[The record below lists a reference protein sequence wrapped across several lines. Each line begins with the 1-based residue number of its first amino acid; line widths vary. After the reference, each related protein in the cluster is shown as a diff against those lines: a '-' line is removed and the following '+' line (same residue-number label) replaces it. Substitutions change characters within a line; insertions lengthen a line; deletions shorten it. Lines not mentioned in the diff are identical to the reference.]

1 LSPGINDII
10 EETSLPGETTSITV
24 SPLDATPIDEP
35 AAENALLQPEIDFYA
50 NLADHMTDEDLN
62 KVSSD
67 LLEKINEAKSSRD
80 DWEKAYSEGLDLL
93 GYKAEDRSTPWPNA
107 CGVTHPILSEA
118 ATRFVS
124 QAIMEI
130 CPAKG
135 PVGTRIYGDITDDK
149 QKTAHR
155 VKEHLNWL
163 LTEVMKEYRQ
173 ETEQLLFFLSL
184 AGSAFRKV
192 YFDQTNNRPYACFV
206 PAEDLIVHYD
216 TTDIET
222 SPLVCHVMSKHT
234 NEVRKMQMSGFY
246 RDIDL
251 PEPTGVG
258 GSGISGNEIKE
269 KFDNILGL
277 KSSNNRLSRTLLE
290 CHVEYDLP
298 GFEDSAPNLET
309 AELESTGIALPY
321 IITLD
326 LESSTVLSIRRNYKE
341 DDPNRDKIQYFVHY
355 KFQPGLGFYGIG
367 FIHQIG
373 GIAKSSTSILR
384 QMVDAG
390 TLANLPS
397 GFKTR
402 GLRIKQDDS
411 PIEPGEFRD
420 VDVIGATLKESIL
433 PLPYKEPS
441 TVLYQLMTTMIDE
454 GRRFAS
460 INDMELPT
468 SSSEAPVGT
477 TLAII
482 ERSMKVMSA
491 IHARLHNAQK
501 REFDLIVDLINEYM
515 ANVPYEYQ
523 TVGNKAQDF
532 QQRVD
537 VVPVSDP
544 NATTFAQRIA
554 AQQTAFQIAQAQPNL
569 YNMRELHKQFMYSIG
584 MDAVDTL
591 LPDPANIPPQDPVS
605 ENANVLMGQSV
616 KAFAWQNHDAHLTAH
631 QAFLTDPR
639 VQNNPMGQQM
649 SAAMMAHINEHLAY
663 DYKIRA
669 TQMTGI
675 PLDNQNPIPP
685 EQEMQIAPTLAK
697 AAQIITGQEQQK
709 MAMEKAMADMQDPV
723 LQAQLLDSRTKAA
736 EVERKANADSM
747 KQQTEIYKTNVDAT
761 LEREKIAVQRAK
773 IVSDQAVKVASE
785 KNRAK
790 ESNANKGTPGGFGKS

>member
-10 EETSLPGETTSITV
+10 EETSLPNETTSITV
-24 SPLDATPIDEP
+24 SPLDAKPLDEP
-35 AAENALLQPEIDFYA
+35 AQENAVLQPEIGFYD
-50 NLADHMTDEDLN
+50 NLADHMTEEDLSS
-62 KVSSD
+62 VASD
-67 LLEKINEAKSSRD
+67 LMEKINEAKSSRD
-80 DWEKAYSEGLDLL
+80 DWEKAYSAGLDLL
-93 GYKAEDRSTPWPNA
+93 GYKAEDRTTPWPNA

-135 PVGTRIYGDITDDK
+135 PVGTRIYGDVTDEK
-149 QKTAHR
+149 QKTAQR

-163 LTEVMKEYRQ
+163 LTEVMREYRQ

-192 YFDQTNNRPYACFV
+192 YYDQQNNRPYACFV

-222 SPLVCHVMSKHT
+222 SPLVCHVMQKHI
-234 NEVRKMQMSGFY
+234 NEVKKMQKSGFY
-246 RDIDL
+246 KDIDL
-251 PEPTGVG
+251 PEPMH
-258 GSGISGNEIKE
+258 SNDDNKIRDKFDRIIGISP
-269 KFDNILGL
+269 
-277 KSSNNRLSRTLLE
+277 SNNRLSRTLLE
-290 CHVEYDLP
+290 CHCEYDLK
-298 GFEDSAPNLET
+298 GFEDVST
-309 AELESTGIALPY
+309 DELGISENTGIALPY
-321 IITLD
+321 VITID
-326 LESSTVLSIRRNYKE
+326 MESNQILSVKRNYKE
-341 DDPNRDKIQYFVHY
+341 NDPKREKIQYFVHY
-355 KFQPGLGFYGIG
+355 KFQPGLGFYGVG

-384 QMVDAG
+384 QLVDAG
-390 TLANLPS
+390 TLSNLPS

-433 PLPYKEPS
+433 PLPFKEPS
-441 TVLYQLMTTMIDE
+441 GVLATLLGVIVDE

-491 IHARLHNAQK
+491 IHARLHNSQK
-501 REFDLIVDLINEYM
+501 REFDLIVDLIMEYM
-515 ANVPYEYQ
+515 PNVPYEYT

-532 QQRVD
+532 NQRVD

-639 VQNNPMGQQM
+639 VQTNPMGQQM

-669 TQMTGI
+669 SQMTGI

-685 EQEMQIAPTLAK
+685 QQEMQIAPALSR

-709 MAMEKAMADMQDPV
+709 AAMEKAMQDMQDPV

-736 EVERKANADSM
+736 EVERKAHADVM
-747 KQQTEIYKTNVDAT
+747 KQNTEVYKTNIDAS
-761 LEREKIAVQRAK
+761 LEKEKIAVQRAK
-773 IVSDQAVKVASE
+773 ITSDQAVKIAVE
-785 KNRAK
+785 KNRSK
-790 ESNANKGTPGGFGKS
+790 DNADKGTFRNN